1 MQHIDVTKKRPARW
15 PWLLGAGL
23 LVLTIWGV
31 TILLRPDP
39 DPEPQAAATTAAD
52 TLPPAMIP
60 SDTRGSVPA
69 RSPGAGQNDSLSED
83 RVGERVRLDG
93 EVVATGPAVFWF
105 LTGSH
110 VVRVDS
116 PRQVRAGE
124 SISVQGTV
132 READEAGEPLPGE
145 ATERYPDS
153 DRWTVLHA
161 LKIVEDQANG
171 DAEEVRGG

>member
-39 DPEPQAAATTAAD
+39 DPEPTTATTTAAD

-60 SDTRGSVPA
+60 SETRGSVPA
-69 RSPGAGQNDSLSED
+69 RNPGTERNGPLPD
-83 RVGERVRLDG
+83 RIGERVRLDG
-93 EVVATGPAVFWF
+93 EVVATRPAVFWF
-105 LTGSH
+105 LTGSY

-132 READEAGEPLPGE
+132 READDAGERLPAE
-145 ATERYPDS
+145 ATEHYPDS

-161 LKIVEDQANG
+161 LRIVEDPTNG
-171 DAEEVRGG
+171 DTEEGRGG